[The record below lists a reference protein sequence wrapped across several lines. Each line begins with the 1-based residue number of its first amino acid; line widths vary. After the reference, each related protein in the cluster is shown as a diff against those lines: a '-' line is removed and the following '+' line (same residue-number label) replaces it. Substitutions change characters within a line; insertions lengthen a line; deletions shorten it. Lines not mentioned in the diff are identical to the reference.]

1 MGLMRPR
8 SSWPRSKNQR
18 HYYCA
23 LCGGEPVKTVEL
35 CFDSGSVEPVEDEVL
50 TGATRSETSP
60 DDGWGFHALKEP
72 LMAHVPRTQV
82 QPSKKS
88 RIAALVEQVVGL
100 QKQMLELRQEI
111 RPLIEREVEKS
122 LGDKYHMIVSTLNDV
137 MVQRKIFIEKGFI
150 TRDEIEKKYE
160 ELKAGG

>member
-1 MGLMRPR
+1 
-8 SSWPRSKNQR
+8 
-18 HYYCA
+18 
-23 LCGGEPVKTVEL
+23 
-35 CFDSGSVEPVEDEVL
+35 
-50 TGATRSETSP
+50 
-60 DDGWGFHALKEP
+60 
-72 LMAHVPRTQV
+72 MAHVPRTQV